1 MAVLTTGQL
10 QQAMNTKDEQFFKQ
24 LGARIAQARKEQQL
38 TQTQLAEQLGIA
50 QQTMAH
56 YEGGKLKVSAALL
69 PQLAQILNLSL
80 DELLGLP
87 APRRS
92 SKRGPAS
99 RLEQQIEIIS
109 QLPRT
114 KQKLVSEILDNVIGK
129 RSNNIEIAR

>member
-1 MAVLTTGQL
+1 MAVLTTRQL

-87 APRRS
+87 APRKRG
-92 SKRGPAS
+92 KRGPAS

-129 RSNNIEIAR
+129 AEEQ

>member
-38 TQTQLAEQLGIA
+38 TQTQMAEQLGIA
-50 QQTMAH
+50 QQTMAL

-129 RSNNIEIAR
+129 TQ

>member
-1 MAVLTTGQL
+1 MAVVTTGQL
-10 QQAMNTKDEQFFKQ
+10 QQAMNNKDEQFFKL

-69 PQLAQILNLSL
+69 PQLAQILSLSL

-87 APRRS
+87 APAEAASAARLHDWNSRSRS
-92 SKRGPAS
+92 SAS
-99 RLEQQIEIIS
+99 YHAQSRS
-109 QLPRT
+109 WFPRYWIT
-114 KQKLVSEILDNVIGK
+114 
-129 RSNNIEIAR
+129 

>member
-1 MAVLTTGQL
+1 MAVLTTRQL

-24 LGARIAQARKEQQL
+24 LGARVAQARKEQQL

-56 YEGGKLKVSAALL
+56 YEGGKLKISAALL

-80 DELLGLP
+80 DELLGLST
-87 APRRS
+87 PRRS
-92 SKRGPAS
+92 GKRGPAS

-129 RSNNIEIAR
+129 TEEH

>member
-1 MAVLTTGQL
+1 MATLTRQQL
-10 QQAMNTKDEQFFKQ
+10 QAMNTKDETFFKE
-24 LGARIAQARKEQQL
+24 LGTRIALARKAQQL
-38 TQTQLAEQLGIA
+38 TQQQLAEQLGIA

-56 YEGGKLKVSAALL
+56 YEGGRLKVSAALL

-87 APRRS
+87 APYRS
-92 SKRGPAS
+92 GKRGPAS

-129 RSNNIEIAR
+129 AEEQ

>member
-56 YEGGKLKVSAALL
+56 YEGGSSRFR
-69 PQLAQILNLSL
+69 QRCYHNWH
-80 DELLGLP
+80 
-87 APRRS
+87 RS
-92 SKRGPAS
+92 
-99 RLEQQIEIIS
+99 
-109 QLPRT
+109 
-114 KQKLVSEILDNVIGK
+114 
-129 RSNNIEIAR
+129 